1 MNLNFEKDTL
11 DLLKSFKDK
20 NLVYLDQLKAL
31 KGLKVA
37 IDGTLLLK
45 MASSHANPHKFILEG
60 GGALDIGL

>member
-31 KGLKVA
+31 RGLKVA

-45 MASSHANPHKFILEG
+45 MASSHANPQKFILEG